1 MILAL
6 ESSCDETA
14 VAVFDPA
21 AGLTGEWVHSQ
32 IALHE
37 AYGGVVPDLAS
48 REHLAHFGPLLRRA
62 LATIRPEQVTQI
74 AVTNGPGLAACL
86 AMGLATAKSLGLAWR
101 VPVVG
106 VNHLRAHA
114 FSPFIALHAAN
125 PAAFDAE
132 FAKLLPHL
140 GLLVSGGN
148 TALFSIDE
156 TRRITLIASTMD
168 DAAGEALDKGAK
180 LLGLGYPGGPQVEKL
195 AATGNPTAFAFPKA
209 MAQRSTLEFSFS
221 GLKTSLRYQL
231 EKMSPAEIETR
242 KADLCASYQA
252 AVFEAL
258 VRKTRLAL
266 VGGPASLRAGS
277 QEPGLVGADLGR
289 SSGDGVSTLAPKNRD
304 PAAAGRASSA
314 GAFRAAS
321 TPQRDSSP
329 SSSRHPDPAHAGEGS
344 KDRPPSS
351 ESLSSQLSA
360 LSFNSFGLSGGVA
373 NNQTL
378 QRLLENIAQ
387 AQNLPFLRAQ
397 PQHTGDNAGMIAFAA
412 WAERETGGVNP
423 AGLDLT
429 VEPSLPL
436 ALGD

>member
-21 AGLTGEWVHSQ
+21 TGLTGEWVHSQ

-48 REHLAHFGPLLRRA
+48 REHLAHFGPLLQRA
-62 LATIRPEQVTQI
+62 LATVRPEQVTQI
-74 AVTNGPGLAACL
+74 AVTYGPGLAACL

-114 FSPFIALHAAN
+114 FSPFIALHAAD

-156 TRRITLIASTMD
+156 ARRITLLASTMD

-195 AATGNPTAFAFPKA
+195 AQAGNPTAFAFPKA
-209 MAQRSTLEFSFS
+209 VAQRSTLEFSFS

-231 EKMSPAEIETR
+231 EKMAPEEIERR

-258 VRKTRLAL
+258 VRKSRLAL
-266 VGGPASLRAGS
+266 ERPRTTDH
-277 QEPGLVGADLGR
+277 GLQTATYR
-289 SSGDGVSTLAPKNRD
+289 
-304 PAAAGRASSA
+304 
-314 GAFRAAS
+314 
-321 TPQRDSSP
+321 
-329 SSSRHPDPAHAGEGS
+329 
-344 KDRPPSS
+344 
-351 ESLSSQLSA
+351 
-360 LSFNSFGLSGGVA
+360 SFGLSGGVA

-378 QRLLENIAQ
+378 QARLAQ
-387 AQNLPFLRAQ
+387 VAHSINVPFFRAQ
-397 PQHTGDNAGMIAFAA
+397 PKHTGDNAGMIAFAA
-412 WAERETGGVNP
+412 WAEWEAGGVNEG
-423 AGLDLT
+423 GLAL
-429 VEPSLPL
+429 EIAPSLPL
-436 ALGD
+436 QQ

>member
-21 AGLTGEWVHSQ
+21 RGLTGEWVHSQ

-48 REHLAHFGPLLRRA
+48 REHLSHFGPLLARA
-62 LATIRPEQVTQI
+62 LGAGPADKYSKI

-86 AMGLATAKSLGLAWR
+86 AMGLSTAKSLALAWHL
-101 VPVVG
+101 PVVG

-114 FSPFIALHAAN
+114 FSPFIALHAAD
-125 PAAFDAE
+125 PAAFDTE

-156 TRRITLIASTMD
+156 SRRIRLLASTMD

-180 LLGLGYPGGPQVEKL
+180 LMGLGYPGGPQVEKL
-195 AATGNPTAFAFPKA
+195 AATGNASAFEFPKA
-209 MAQRSTLEFSFS
+209 VAQRSSLEFSFS

-231 EKMSPAEIETR
+231 EKMAPADIERR

-252 AVFEAL
+252 AVFNAL
-258 VRKTRLAL
+258 VRKARLAL
-266 VGGPASLRAGS
+266 ERGFAGS
-277 QEPGLVGADLGR
+277 EVMGHGSEVTNHLSPITQHLVGA
-289 SSGDGVSTLAPKNRD
+289 P
-304 PAAAGRASSA
+304 SA
-314 GAFRAAS
+314 YR
-321 TPQRDSSP
+321 
-329 SSSRHPDPAHAGEGS
+329 
-344 KDRPPSS
+344 
-351 ESLSSQLSA
+351 
-360 LSFNSFGLSGGVA
+360 SFGLSGGVA
-373 NNQTL
+373 NNKTL
-378 QRLLENIAQ
+378 QAELAKVAQGQNI
-387 AQNLPFLRAQ
+387 PFFRAQ

-412 WAERETGGVNP
+412 WAEREAGGVNEG
-423 AGLDLT
+423 GLGLGIA
-429 VEPSLPL
+429 PSLPL
-436 ALGD
+436 AREVSAGN

>member
-14 VAVFDPA
+14 IAVFDPM

-48 REHLAHFGPLLRRA
+48 REHLAHFGPLLQRA
-62 LATIRPEQVTQI
+62 LASVRPEQVTKI

-106 VNHLRAHA
+106 INHLRAHA
-114 FSPFIALHAAN
+114 FSPFIALHAAS
-125 PAAFDAE
+125 PASFDAE

-156 TRRITLIASTMD
+156 SRRITLLASTMD

-209 MAQRSTLEFSFS
+209 VAQRSTLEFSFS

-231 EKMSPAEIETR
+231 EKMVPEEIERR
-242 KADLCASYQA
+242 KSDLCASYQA

-258 VRKTRLAL
+258 VRKSQLAL
-266 VGGPASLRAGS
+266 ER
-277 QEPGLVGADLGR
+277 GAYR
-289 SSGDGVSTLAPKNRD
+289 
-304 PAAAGRASSA
+304 
-314 GAFRAAS
+314 
-321 TPQRDSSP
+321 
-329 SSSRHPDPAHAGEGS
+329 
-344 KDRPPSS
+344 
-351 ESLSSQLSA
+351 
-360 LSFNSFGLSGGVA
+360 SFGLSGGVA

-378 QRLLENIAQ
+378 QARLAQ
-387 AQNLPFLRAQ
+387 VALSINVPFFRAQ
-397 PQHTGDNAGMIAFAA
+397 PKHSGDNAGMIAFAA
-412 WAERETGGVNP
+412 WAEREAGGVSE
-423 AGLDLT
+423 ADLQL
-429 VEPSLPL
+429 EISPSM
-436 ALGD
+436 ALSVR